1 MSVYQQFLQV
11 FLPDVFKRLAVGLSA
26 NTTVVTPNRRLALAL
41 KNQFDHFQATQELS
55 VWDSADI
62 LPFSAFVER
71 VYEDALYSAPKTRL
85 PVLLTATQV
94 RALWESIISGS
105 AEGKFLL
112 AIPQTAKIAY
122 EAWQLAHA
130 WQLSQELKDFPQNE
144 DSKVFQ
150 EWAQCFEHITQ
161 REQQT
166 DDARLCDLIRESYE
180 YLQIKKPKCLIC
192 YGFDTFTPQQ
202 ISFLEKLVA
211 TGCEVMSAQPTW
223 QCQPRTVN
231 MMRVVCVDN
240 QDEINRAAVWAR
252 ARIEVDQTA
261 RIGVVVPSLAK
272 YRNAILRIFSSVMEP
287 NVGSALPGAIRR
299 TAPFNVS
306 LGVALTS
313 YPLINAIFQALGLA
327 GTTIEFER
335 ASLLL
340 RSPFL
345 GGGETEMDSRALL
358 DAQIRKRAE
367 PIITLER
374 LLALVK
380 REKGDASCSHLIR
393 QLSTLAE
400 FRQINLH
407 GLKKPSAWAKI
418 FSTLL
423 QVIGF
428 PGERTLD
435 STEFQALKKWYEVVA
450 DFATLDIVI
459 SVVGYDEA
467 ISRLRRVAAET
478 LFQPETPDVPI
489 QILGVL
495 EAAGMEFDHLWVMEL
510 SDEEWPLHP
519 RPNPFLPVGLQR
531 AAKLPMGSS
540 DESLAFSQRLTNGWL
555 SCASEV
561 VCSHPSWSGDH
572 KLKPS
577 SLIKHISETSLD
589 LPVYISHRDLIQHV
603 SNLECYTDYEVPAL
617 SEREARQ
624 AGLGGGTAV
633 IKDYAACPF
642 RALARHR
649 LNAESIRAPHRG
661 LNAMERGTL
670 VHEVLAQIW
679 RHLRTKVALDHANVD
694 ELERLLKRATD
705 SAIAHIRRDRPEIIS
720 GRFAE
725 IEQRRLINLARE
737 WLEEEKKRGY
747 FAIVATEE
755 KRSISIGGLTLTT
768 RLDRI
773 DELHD
778 GQRIIIDYKTQ
789 KPSINTMLGERP
801 DEPQLPLYLI
811 SAEPNAIA
819 VAFAYVKT
827 RSMGFVGIA
836 RDEDLL
842 LGMKALSES
851 FQRQQYESW
860 TVLID
865 SWRNSLEALAKGFSS
880 GDARVDP
887 KQYPITCRY
896 CDIQP
901 FCRIHERIGVS
912 FAARDDE
919 NE

>member
-1 MSVYQQFLQV
+1 MIVYQQFPQV

-26 NTTVVTPNRRLALAL
+26 STTVVTPNRRLALAL
-41 KNQFDHFQATQELS
+41 KNQFDHFQATQRLS

-85 PVLLTATQV
+85 PALLTATQV
-94 RALWESIISGS
+94 RTLWESIISGS
-105 AEGKFLL
+105 DEGKFLL
-112 AIPQTAKIAY
+112 AIPQTAKFAY
-122 EAWQLAHA
+122 EAWQLVHA
-130 WQLSQELKDFPQNE
+130 WQLSQGLKDFPQNE

-150 EWAQCFEHITQ
+150 EWANRFKRITK
-161 REQQT
+161 REQQI
-166 DDARLCDLIRESYE
+166 DGARLCDLIAESYE
-180 YLQIKKPKCLIC
+180 NLQIKKPKRLIC
-192 YGFDTFTPQQ
+192 YGFDILTPQQ
-202 ISFLEKLVA
+202 IGFLEKLVT
-211 TGCEVMSAQPTW
+211 TGCEVLSAQPTW
-223 QCQPRTVN
+223 QCQSRN
-231 MMRVVCVDN
+231 ISRQRVVCVDN

-252 ARIEVDQTA
+252 ARIEVEQTA
-261 RIGVVVPSLAK
+261 RIGVVVPSLVK
-272 YRNAILRIFSSVMEP
+272 DRNTILRNFSAVMEP
-287 NVGSALPGAIRR
+287 NVESALPGAMCR

-313 YPLINAIFQALGLA
+313 YPMINAIFQALGLA
-327 GTTIEFER
+327 GSTIEFER

-345 GGGETEMDSRALL
+345 GGGETEMDKRALL

-374 LLALVK
+374 LLTLVK
-380 REKGDASCSHLIR
+380 REKGEVSCTRLLE
-393 QLSTLAE
+393 QLSALAE

-418 FSTLL
+418 FSALL

-435 STEFQALKKWYEVVA
+435 STEYQTLKKWHEVVA
-450 DFATLDIVI
+450 DFATLDHVI
-459 SVVGYDEA
+459 SVIGYDEA

-495 EAAGMEFDHLWVMEL
+495 EAAGMEFDHLWVMGL

-519 RPNPFLPVGLQR
+519 RPNPFLPVGLQH
-531 AAKLPMGSS
+531 AAKLPMCSANA
-540 DESLAFSQRLTNGWL
+540 SLAFSQRLTNGWL

-561 VCSHPSWSGDH
+561 VCSHPSWRGDH

-577 SLIKHISETSLD
+577 SLIQHISETSLD
-589 LPVYISHRDLIQHV
+589 LPNYISHRDLIQHV
-603 SNLECYTDYEVPAL
+603 NGLECYTDDEGPAL

-624 AGLGGGTAV
+624 GGLGGGTAV

-649 LNAESIRAPHRG
+649 LNAESLKAPHTG

-670 VHEVLAQIW
+670 LHDVLAQIW
-679 RHLRTKVALDHANVD
+679 RHLGNKAALDHANVD
-694 ELERLLKRATD
+694 ELERLLKRVAG
-705 SAIAHIRRDRPEIIS
+705 SAIAHIRQDRPEILS
-720 GRFAE
+720 GRFSE
-725 IEQRRLINLARE
+725 IEQRRLISLARE
-737 WLEEEKKRGY
+737 WLEEEKKRDY
-747 FAIVATEE
+747 FAIVATED
-755 KRSISIGGLTLTT
+755 KRSIRIGGLTLTT

-789 KPSINTMLGERP
+789 KLSINTMLGERP

-811 SAEPNAIA
+811 TAEPNAIA
-819 VAFAYVKT
+819 VAFAYVNA
-827 RSMGFVGIA
+827 RSMGFIGMA

-842 LGMKALSES
+842 PGMKALSES
-851 FQRQQYESW
+851 QQHQQYESW
-860 TVLID
+860 TVLVD
-865 SWRNSLEALAKGFSS
+865 SWRNSLEALAKGFFS
-880 GDARVDP
+880 GNARVDP

-901 FCRIHERIGVS
+901 FCRIYEKTGVG

-919 NE
+919 V